1 MKFIYLIMGP
11 FDSKIDR
18 KAIGKNKNAE
28 IIGVKNLEEA
38 KEISKSLVGY
48 ADLIELCGAFGKD
61 GAKEIKKLLLIKYL
75 LVLLGIWNVK
85 MTCLMKLLSRIDNI
99 LVI

>member
-61 GAKEIKKLLLIKYL
+61 GAKEIIKATSNKIPIGFVRHL
-75 LVLLGIWNVK
+75 ECQNDLFDEAFK
-85 MTCLMKLLSRIDNI
+85 
-99 LVI
+99 